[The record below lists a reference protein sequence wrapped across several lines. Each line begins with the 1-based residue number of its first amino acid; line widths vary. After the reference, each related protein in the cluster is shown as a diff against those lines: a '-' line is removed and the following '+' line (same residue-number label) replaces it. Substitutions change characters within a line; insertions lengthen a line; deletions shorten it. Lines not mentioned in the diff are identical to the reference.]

1 MCAFVQATLVA
12 DDLAGVEGGAA
23 PGGGLCGVA
32 VEAAAAEVLR
42 LFGGGVVGVLDG
54 EAGVGGRGCRRAGGG
69 GGEGLVEL
77 VVVVLV
83 VVVRGEVHRG
93 EGVLE
98 LDGLGVVVGAHVR
111 EGGAADHGGVVV
123 VVELLE
129 EGAAAALV

>member
-1 MCAFVQATLVA
+1 MCAFIQATLVA
-12 DDLAGVEGGAA
+12 DDLSGVEGGAA

-54 EAGVGGRGCRRAGGG
+54 EAGVGGEGVGGRGR